1 MSKTIDIYDN
11 IYFIEKYAK
20 NFSLYL
26 GQIETIIKIKDIK
39 LIVKKEEKGGDY
51 K

>member
-20 NFSLYL
+20 NFSLISRL
-26 GQIETIIKIKDIK
+26 DRNNNKDHIN
-39 LIVKKEEKGGDY
+39 IFEKGGERRRL
-51 K
+51 